1 MRRQSFQQF
10 VIVSSDSAQLLT
22 ERLNEKLYELRDKRP
37 EVTFE
42 GMIARISYQEST
54 EEPESL
60 GDEYATKGVKLSCGA
75 CPWFEPVRKT
85 DGSIDQRVKWGDC
98 PRAHYGRTTCES
110 AACEKLFEALNNGEV
125 KLCIAD

>member
-22 ERLNEKLYELRDKRP
+22 ERLNEKLFELRDKRP

-42 GMIARISYQEST
+42 GMIARISYQET
-54 EEPESL
+54 MEEPESL
-60 GDEYATKGVKLSCGA
+60 GDEYTTKGVRLTCSA

-98 PRAHYGRTTCES
+98 PHAHYGRTACDST
-110 AACEKLFEALNNGEV
+110 ACERLFEALNSGEV
-125 KLCIAD
+125 KLCLDE